1 MSVVRQL
8 YQLQEIDL
16 KLESNEQAQNRI
28 ASQLGESQ
36 EIARVKT
43 RLAAEQQR
51 LEDLS
56 HQQHSAEWE
65 IDDLTT
71 KLTATEQ
78 KLYGGKITN
87 PKELANFQREVSEL
101 RARRAQLE
109 DKTLEIMDQVE
120 LTSASVTTLTAELK
134 RLETEWHS
142 QQQQLSTDLKQLKTT
157 HTNLEHNREKL
168 SAEIDP
174 QAIEVYHGLRKQ
186 RGTAVAKVE
195 QGMCRGCQIALPTT
209 ELQQARSGS
218 LVRCSSCGRI
228 LFLA

>member
-36 EIARVKT
+36 EVARVKVKLT
-43 RLAAEQQR
+43 AEEQH

-56 HQQHSAEWE
+56 RQQHSAEWE

-71 KLTATEQ
+71 KLTATEE

-87 PKELANFQREVSEL
+87 PKELGNLQHEVDDL
-101 RARRAQLE
+101 RKRRARLE
-109 DKTLEIMDQVE
+109 DRTLEIMDQVE
-120 LTSASVTTLTAELK
+120 HTSASVTTLTGELNW
-134 RLETEWHS
+134 LEAEWHS
-142 QQQQLSTDLKQLKTT
+142 QQQQLSADLEQLKTT
-157 HTNLEHNREKL
+157 HAELEHDREKL

-186 RGTAVAKVE
+186 KGTAIAKVE
-195 QGMCRGCQIALPTT
+195 QGTCRGCQIALPTT
-209 ELQQARSGS
+209 ELQQARGGG

>member
-16 KLESNEQAQNRI
+16 ELESNEQAQNRI
-28 ASQLGESQ
+28 ANQLGESQ
-36 EIARVKT
+36 EVARVRDKLT
-43 RLAAEQQR
+43 AGQQH

-71 KLTATEQ
+71 KLTTTEQ

-101 RARRAQLE
+101 RARHSHLE
-109 DKTLEIMDQVE
+109 DKTLGIMDQVE
-120 LTSASVTTLTAELK
+120 LTSASVTTLSGELN
-134 RLETEWHS
+134 RLEAEWNS

-157 HTNLEHNREKL
+157 HADLEHDRTKL

-186 RGTAVAKVE
+186 RGTAMAKVE
-195 QGMCRGCQIALPTT
+195 QGMCRGCRIALPTS
-209 ELQQARSGS
+209 ELQQARSGN

>member
-16 KLESNEQAQNRI
+16 KLESNEQARNRI

-36 EIARVKT
+36 EVARVKVKLT
-43 RLAAEQQR
+43 AEQER

-71 KLTATEQ
+71 KLTATEE

-87 PKELANFQREVSEL
+87 PKELANFQREGSEL
-101 RARRAQLE
+101 RDRRAQLE

-120 LTSASVTTLTAELK
+120 HTSASVTTLTGELN
-134 RLETEWHS
+134 RLEAEWHS
-142 QQQQLSTDLKQLKTT
+142 QQQQLSVDLKQLKTT
-157 HTNLEHNREKL
+157 HAELEQRRQPL
-168 SAEIDP
+168 LAEIDP
-174 QAIEVYHGLRKQ
+174 QVIEVYHGLRKQ
-186 RGTAVAKVE
+186 KGTAIAKVE
-195 QGMCRGCQIALPTT
+195 QGMCRGCQIALPTS
-209 ELQQARSGS
+209 ELQQARGGS

>member
-16 KLESNEQAQNRI
+16 ELESNEQAQNRI

-36 EIARVKT
+36 EVARVKAKLT
-43 RLAAEQQR
+43 AEQQR

-78 KLYGGKITN
+78 KLYSGKITN

-101 RARRAQLE
+101 RARRTQLE
-109 DKTLEIMDQVE
+109 DKALEIMDQVE

-157 HTNLEHNREKL
+157 HADLEHNREKL

-186 RGTAVAKVE
+186 KGTAVAKVE

>member
-1 MSVVRQL
+1 MSVVKQL

-16 KLESNEQAQNRI
+16 KLESNEQAQSRI

-36 EIARVKT
+36 EVARVRAKLT
-43 RLAAEQQR
+43 AGQQY

-71 KLTATEQ
+71 KLTTTEQ
-78 KLYGGKITN
+78 KLYGGRITN

-101 RARRAQLE
+101 RDRRAHLE
-109 DKTLEIMDQVE
+109 DKALEIMDQVE

-157 HTNLEHNREKL
+157 RADLEHNREKL
-168 SAEIDP
+168 SAEIDS

-195 QGMCRGCQIALPTT
+195 QGMCRGCWIALPTA

-218 LVRCSSCGRI
+218 LVRCNSCGRI